1 MALDI
6 SYIFKSIWANK
17 NTSNAPL
24 PPESQAIPNSGRTS
38 LDTGFPP
45 ECSKA
50 IADGGV
56 PPYGQDFN
64 GILRQITANLEWY
77 SRGGQFNW
85 DSTRSYSPPAIV
97 GYNGAFYLSVA
108 DSKGQT
114 PAQSSAYWKK
124 LLDYSD
130 MVLVKSEI
138 DSALSSLTGTIAWF
152 ACDAGKQGAG
162 YLVCDGTQVSR
173 TTYASLFSVIGV
185 KYGVGDGKTT
195 FTLPNLIDRVAWG
208 GKSGIGG
215 YKSAGLPNITGR
227 GGMGEFRGNTS
238 GAYYEFMR
246 QASGAFYWDTS
257 KNYYGSSGG
266 IDVDDALMCF
276 DASKS
281 NSIYGNSTTVQPPA
295 VVLLPCIHI

>member
-215 YKSAGLPNITGR
+215 YKSAGLPDITGTFPACVEDQYLPSPT
-227 GGMGEFRGNTS
+227 GAFSYDGLTYEAEGLGKRGNWRLTF
-238 GAYYEFMR
+238 A
-246 QASGAFYWDTS
+246 ASG
-257 KNYYGSSGG
+257 
-266 IDVDDALMCF
+266 
-276 DASKS
+276 S
-281 NSIYGNSTTVQPPA
+281 NAIYGNSSTVQPPA

>member
-173 TTYASLFSVIGV
+173 TIYASLFSVIGV

-208 GKSGIGG
+208 TKTAVGE
-215 YKSAGLPNITGR
+215 YKEAGLPNITGT
-227 GGMGEFRGNTS
+227 FDGNVNDGT
-238 GAYYEFMR
+238 AR
-246 QASGAFYWDTS
+246 KTGAFYTKDYLS
-257 KNYYGSSGG
+257 YGADGDSGG
-266 IDVDDALMCF
+266 GTVGF
-276 DASKS
+276 DASLS
-281 NSIYGNSTTVQPPA
+281 NAIYGRSTTVQPPA
-295 VVLLPCIHI
+295 LALLPCIHI

>member
-85 DSTRSYSPPAIV
+85 DSTRSYSTPAIV
-97 GYNGAFYLSVA
+97 GYNGAFYLAVA
-108 DSKGQT
+108 DSKGQK
-114 PAQSSAYWKK
+114 PSQSSAYWKK

-195 FTLPNLIDRVAWG
+195 FTLPNLIDRVPWG
-208 GKSGIGG
+208 GKAGVGA
-215 YKSAGLPNITGR
+215 YRSAGLPDITGTFPACVEDQFLPSPTGAFSYNGQTYEA
-227 GGMGEFRGNTS
+227 GGLGKKGNWRLTF
-238 GAYYEFMR
+238 A
-246 QASGAFYWDTS
+246 ASG
-257 KNYYGSSGG
+257 
-266 IDVDDALMCF
+266 
-276 DASKS
+276 S
-281 NSIYGNSTTVQPPA
+281 NSIYGNSSTVQPPA

>member
-208 GKSGIGG
+208 TKTAVGE
-215 YKSAGLPNITGR
+215 YKEAGLPNITGTFSNYDQP
-227 GGMGEFRGNTS
+227 GS
-238 GAYYEFMR
+238 GLKGAT
-246 QASGAFYWDTS
+246 GAFAKTG
-257 KNYYGSSGG
+257 NYNSNTKSAGG
-266 IDVDDALMCF
+266 DDWGKWMSF

-281 NSIYGNSTTVQPPA
+281 DAIYGRSTTVQPPA
-295 VVLLPCIHI
+295 LALLPCIHI